1 MDAPNPN
8 SNQAAMPHRVR
19 QSLKNLLAQRQF
31 YLLLVLLLPLM
42 FSLHWIAV
50 RFPIY
55 DEYSSG
61 PTIHEVEPEKLAVI
75 FEGTR
80 SGGRAWL
87 LNLEQET
94 LELIECPPEIG
105 KEWPFPIGIDANSNL
120 IFAIPTSLFSYVG
133 WNART
138 GTSYVVALSNGQP
151 ILINSRYL
159 ACFTNGEHG
168 CEFVWCD
175 LDTPKLP
182 HRRMPIMKMPIH
194 DTRILVTPIAG
205 TDSFYFVLPAEDRY
219 WLDTGI
225 GMEAEITAPNDY
237 SYELYEWTKPD
248 GSIEYELPPVVVNPN
263 APEPCATVVLMNLRE
278 QGPKEIARWSVLND
292 YPGSEVTA
300 VPGYVIC
307 QSLDACFFETRD
319 ARSGEIVARVPIP
332 TSALTGTTFLR
343 WNFLGS
349 IVHFC
354 DRVGLDIAFECKT
367 GMQLASSTPLG
378 TLGYEWRD
386 QRNNEYLAW
395 RTKSWR
401 DWPGEMQVRSV
412 ATDEVLHAWKLPDHH
427 VSAHDGSVH
436 FSADGRNVLFFTDDL
451 RAFFVDKVTGKV
463 VRHIQPRF
471 WLLPLGVVLGLTTLV
486 WFICW
491 IRISVRSG
499 VSLWVDELVLLV
511 VVSVFLYWRINL
523 SARLEFDQQRL
534 AWASVAAMS
543 IAALTL
549 VVNQTLFR
557 NVRLRY
563 RCGPIIMLTAGA
575 IYGQWMGRHLQRADD
590 TLLEL
595 LLVALLILCSIMVHF
610 LFFRKPRLARV
621 APVTVRR
628 RFALR
633 EIFAWTA
640 LVAVM
645 LALLQR
651 HDAVDW
657 IRGLTWDGIA
667 EMLCVGCTIV
677 AVTLS
682 AYYLTAERCYLV
694 FRLTGGCFVA
704 VLFTISAA
712 YRLDWIDLNAYLFST
727 IPFYVVAS
735 TCERLSA
742 IAVGSMLMALP
753 IGMRNGV
760 GSGDVEVK

>member
-138 GTSYVVALSNGQP
+138 GTSYFVDLSNGQP

-349 IVHFC
+349 M
-354 DRVGLDIAFECKT
+354 T
-367 GMQLASSTPLG
+367 M
-378 TLGYEWRD
+378 
-386 QRNNEYLAW
+386 
-395 RTKSWR
+395 
-401 DWPGEMQVRSV
+401 
-412 ATDEVLHAWKLPDHH
+412 
-427 VSAHDGSVH
+427 
-436 FSADGRNVLFFTDDL
+436 
-451 RAFFVDKVTGKV
+451 
-463 VRHIQPRF
+463 
-471 WLLPLGVVLGLTTLV
+471 
-486 WFICW
+486 
-491 IRISVRSG
+491 
-499 VSLWVDELVLLV
+499 
-511 VVSVFLYWRINL
+511 
-523 SARLEFDQQRL
+523 
-534 AWASVAAMS
+534 
-543 IAALTL
+543 
-549 VVNQTLFR
+549 
-557 NVRLRY
+557 
-563 RCGPIIMLTAGA
+563 
-575 IYGQWMGRHLQRADD
+575 
-590 TLLEL
+590 
-595 LLVALLILCSIMVHF
+595 
-610 LFFRKPRLARV
+610 
-621 APVTVRR
+621 
-628 RFALR
+628 
-633 EIFAWTA
+633 
-640 LVAVM
+640 
-645 LALLQR
+645 
-651 HDAVDW
+651 
-657 IRGLTWDGIA
+657 
-667 EMLCVGCTIV
+667 
-677 AVTLS
+677 
-682 AYYLTAERCYLV
+682 
-694 FRLTGGCFVA
+694 
-704 VLFTISAA
+704 
-712 YRLDWIDLNAYLFST
+712 
-727 IPFYVVAS
+727 
-735 TCERLSA
+735 
-742 IAVGSMLMALP
+742 
-753 IGMRNGV
+753 
-760 GSGDVEVK
+760 